1 MARRRTEMGSAA
13 LRRAL
18 ACWVATGLAGT
29 VPAAAQAQDKLPRAQ
44 ANYLLHCSGCHLPDG
59 SGKPAAGIP
68 DMRATLPLLLAT
80 PTGRAFVIQAPGTS
94 GSDLGDAEIAELINW
109 MVPAL
114 SRGTPDPAYTS
125 QEVSRYRGAPLDD
138 VTAQRAAA
146 LSGSR

>member
-18 ACWVATGLAGT
+18 ACWAATGLLAGT
-29 VPAAAQAQDKLPRAQ
+29 VSAAAQAQDKLPRAQ
-44 ANYLLHCSGCHLPDG
+44 ANYLLHCSG
-59 SGKPAAGIP
+59 KPAAGIP

-80 PTGRAFVIQAPGTS
+80 PAGRAFVIQAPGTS

-114 SRGTPDPAYTS
+114 SRGTPDPAYTP
-125 QEVSRYRGAPLDD
+125 QEVTRYRGAPLDD